1 MNFIWDIV
9 LQAAKDNFESE
20 KIFFKSAE
28 SFSPY
33 YEHSFSNINQKNV
46 ENPEVEI
53 NPLYRFSPIF
63 EYLLHPDVKNLIF
76 RNQKQFIEFFFDYL
90 THILAEVDLCHGIT
104 QREIYIRQIRREL
117 LRGDFGEIVKSGM
130 NELSRKKQISVA
142 DELLKVF
149 ETGSSV
155 KSFCNIMK
163 QIFEG
168 CFIYQN
174 NFHPQKI
181 YVYIGQERDES
192 LQKKWQM
199 IRETFLPIDIEVR
212 IFWSEHFGILGV
224 DATMLSDKIAIF

>member
-20 KIFFKSAE
+20 KIFFKPAE
-28 SFSPY
+28 KFSPY

-53 NPLYRFSPIF
+53 NPLMRFSSIF
-63 EYLLHPDVKNLIF
+63 EYILHPDVKNLIF
-76 RNQKQFIEFFFDYL
+76 RRQQQFIGFFFDYL

-117 LRGDFGEIVKSGM
+117 LRGDFGEIAKIGM
-130 NELSRKKQISVA
+130 NELSREKQISVA

-149 ETGSSV
+149 ETGASV

-163 QIFEG
+163 QIFED

-174 NFHPQKI
+174 RFHQQKI
-181 YVYIGQERDES
+181 YVYIGQERDEI

-212 IFWSEHFGILGV
+212 IFWAEHFGILSV

>member
-20 KIFFKSAE
+20 KIFFKPAE
-28 SFSPY
+28 KFSPY
-33 YEHSFSNINQKNV
+33 YEHSFSNINQKNI
-46 ENPEVEI
+46 ENPQVEI

-63 EYLLHPDVKNLIF
+63 EYILHPDVKNLIF

-117 LRGDFGEIVKSGM
+117 LDGIFGENAKIGM
-130 NELSRKKQISVA
+130 EELSREKQIFVA

-149 ETGSSV
+149 ETGASV
-155 KSFCNIMK
+155 QSFCNIMK
-163 QIFEG
+163 QIFED

-174 NFHPQKI
+174 RWHTQKI
-181 YVYIGQERDES
+181 YVYIGQERDEI

-199 IRETFLPIDIEVR
+199 IRETFLPTDIEVR
-212 IFWSEHFGILGV
+212 IFWAEHFGILGV